1 MYALPWPPVERVGC
15 HFHPPTSTLQQP
27 LGCTIREDLKP
38 APALAAVMTIAENT
52 LPKAAGQTW
61 AAVCEATAVG
71 AAAAAGQMETK
82 PAAAGTDA
90 VGTDLES
97 ESAAT
102 AASSTGGVYA
112 GRRRTGT
119 VNGTAAAHMATHPAA
134 ALPSG
139 QRETRPAA
147 AEHEFVPAEAA
158 AADQME
164 TDTVPAQVEAAA
176 ADRMPMSA
184 AAASAVTSAGTATA
198 MAEAGYS
205 DHN

>member
-1 MYALPWPPVERVGC
+1 ME
-15 HFHPPTSTLQQP
+15 
-27 LGCTIREDLKP
+27 
-38 APALAAVMTIAENT
+38 IAENT

-61 AAVCEATAVG
+61 AAVCEATAVAKGTVG

-82 PAAAGTDA
+82 LAAAGTA
-90 VGTDLES
+90 AAATALAS

-102 AASSTGGVYA
+102 AASLTGGVYA

-119 VNGTAAAHMATHPAA
+119 VNGTAAAQMATQPAA

-139 QRETRPAA
+139 QRVTRPAA
-147 AEHEFVPAEAA
+147 AEHGFVAGEAA
-158 AADQME
+158 AADQMKK

-198 MAEAGYS
+198 TAKAGYS
-205 DHN
+205 DHNLRTAFAAWLQRWNERKEE